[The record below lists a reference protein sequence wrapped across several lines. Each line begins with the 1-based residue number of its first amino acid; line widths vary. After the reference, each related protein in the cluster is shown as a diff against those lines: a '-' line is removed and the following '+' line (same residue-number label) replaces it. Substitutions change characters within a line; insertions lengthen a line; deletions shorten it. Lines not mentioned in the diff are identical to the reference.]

1 MNKRTKKVPYV
12 TIFLFLFIGF
22 CLLSTIS
29 LVPMTV
35 HTFKTKGSSKWS
47 SLPSTPISNIT
58 QVYLPY
64 IDTTIDYIVSINISQ
79 LISESDK
86 NYDTYSVTMQLA
98 RYNITTGSNN
108 VETKINITARV
119 HPYDKSNRIPYA
131 VSVDATPE
139 TGGYFPVAI
148 SFSDAS
154 YSPITS
160 TWVTNIYTVHVIE
173 DHDENVQRFVQQ
185 SLINSYSALGSLR
198 NGTWTFIL
206 KLPDASHNGNSSV
219 AFAPIDGRIDITF
232 YISGYA
238 YTFESLDFNYS
249 LQFTISIDLYDLHYD
264 GTS

>member
-1 MNKRTKKVPYV
+1 MNKKTKKDLYV
-12 TIFLFLFIGF
+12 LLFVLFLFIGF
-22 CLLSTIS
+22 CLSSTIS
-29 LVPMTV
+29 LVPMTI
-35 HTFKTKGSSKWS
+35 HTFKTEDSSKWVP
-47 SLPSTPISNIT
+47 LPSTPTSNIT

-64 IDTTIDYIVSINISQ
+64 IDTTIDYIVNINISQ
-79 LISESDK
+79 LTSESDK
-86 NYDTYSVTMQLA
+86 NYDTYSVTIHLA

-108 VETKINITARV
+108 VETKINITART
-119 HPYDKSNRIPYA
+119 HPFDKSNLIPYA

-148 SFSDAS
+148 SFFDAS

-160 TWVTNIYTVHVIE
+160 TLVTNIYTVHVIE
-173 DHDENVQRFVQQ
+173 DYDENVQKFVQQ
-185 SLINSYSALGSLR
+185 SLINSYSALGNLG

-219 AFAPIDGRIDITF
+219 DFAPIDGRIDITL

-238 YTFESLDFNYS
+238 YTFDSSNINYS

-264 GTS
+264 G